1 MGTVYFDKISR
12 TGSVYFDKIWGM
24 STLIR
29 YNFVYFNMIYLV
41 VKKTFV
47 KFDKI

>member
-12 TGSVYFDKIWGM
+12 TGGVYFDKISGM

-29 YNFVYFNMIYLV
+29 YNFVYFNMIYLG
-41 VKKTFV
+41 VKQTFDY
-47 KFDKI
+47 FDTI